1 MSEVNFSFFMI
12 LLLDSI
18 LVSNV
23 VLAQYLGICP
33 FLGVSKKLSS
43 ALGMGLSVTVVLV
56 LSVAATW
63 PVQHFLLDP
72 AGLGYLQTLVFILI
86 IAALVQ
92 MLEIVLKKKAPAL
105 HKSLGIYLPLI
116 TTNCCVLGV
125 AISCIDRDYGFGTS
139 LVYAAGSGLGF
150 LLAMTLFAG
159 VRYRIDQ
166 ADVPLYFRGLPSA
179 LIAASVMALAFMGFS
194 GVAEGIFG

>member
-56 LSVAATW
+56 LSVAVTW
-63 PVQHFLLDP
+63 PVQTFLLDP

-92 MLEIVLKKKAPAL
+92 LLEIVLKKKAPGL

-125 AISCIDRDYGFGTS
+125 AISCIDRGYGFVTS
-139 LVYAAGSGLGF
+139 LVYAVGSGAGF
-150 LLAMTLFAG
+150 LLAMVLFAG

-179 LIAASVMALAFMGFS
+179 LIAAAVMALAFMGFS